1 MLRCGGQKGCREHQ
15 WCRSSVPSQ
24 GYRGSSANDMLSIR
38 DQFREEMLERV
49 RGKDWEISGG
59 GTPCVGMRGSQPT
72 SLVTLNQVSNLF
84 SSEGDVAGVLVYIH
98 CLPSLVQT

>member
-1 MLRCGGQKGCREHQ
+1 
-15 WCRSSVPSQ
+15 
-24 GYRGSSANDMLSIR
+24 
-38 DQFREEMLERV
+38 MLERV

-84 SSEGDVAGVLVYIH
+84 SSEGDVAGVLVYIY